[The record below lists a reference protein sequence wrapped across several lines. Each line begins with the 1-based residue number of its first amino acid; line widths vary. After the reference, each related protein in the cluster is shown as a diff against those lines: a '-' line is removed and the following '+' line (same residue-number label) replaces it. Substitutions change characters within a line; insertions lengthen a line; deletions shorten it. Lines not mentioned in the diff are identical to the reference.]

1 MEVQKKMDKKLN
13 RKGVF
18 GLSNQ
23 VLQYAVVIII
33 LSVAATI
40 LTSLGSTQ
48 TAGSAALNAT
58 NNGLS
63 GVNNFSGQMPLLA
76 TILVFVAIISAV
88 VFLANAFRAR

>member
-1 MEVQKKMDKKLN
+1 MRKLN
-13 RKGVF
+13 KKGVF

-33 LSVAATI
+33 LAVAGTI
-40 LTSLGSTQ
+40 LQSLLTTQ
-48 TAGSAALNAT
+48 TSPNADYNAT
-58 NNGLS
+58 SKGLS
-63 GVNNFSGQMPLLA
+63 GVNNFANQMPLLA